1 MLIRQERPADR
12 GQVYELIKAAFAT
25 AEHAD
30 GNEQDLVEAL
40 RQGEAFVPELSL
52 VAETEDG
59 IVGHILFTKAEAGG
73 ETVLALAPLSVRPG
87 WQRRGVGSALMAE
100 GHRRARELGYGFPRC
115 SAARSTTRAQ
125 ATYRRR
131 SLASPPRMAYWR
143 KT

>member
-100 GHRRARELGYGFPRC
+100 GQSEIHNIHYIDRGYEYFEQKLSALGADIRRA
-115 SAARSTTRAQ
+115 
-125 ATYRRR
+125 
-131 SLASPPRMAYWR
+131 
-143 KT
+143 KD